1 MSRYFLIATLVL
13 AAVATAG
20 LTLFPRAPRA
30 EEPAIVVHRTPWC
43 GCCGDWVDHLR
54 ADGFDVT
61 VHEHED
67 LSPVRIRLDV
77 PVALGSCHTA
87 EVEGYAIEGHVPAA
101 DIRRLLSER
110 PEGVRG
116 LAVPGM
122 PVGSP
127 GMEMGD
133 RRDPYDVV
141 AFGEDGHQVFTE
153 YRPE

>member
-1 MSRYFLIATLVL
+1 MTRILIVLLTTLTVVGSGAL
-13 AAVATAG
+13 
-20 LTLFPRAPRA
+20 LLSAPTEQA
-30 EEPAIVVHRTPWC
+30 EGPSITVHKPPWC

-54 ADGFDVT
+54 ADGFDVE

-67 LSPVRIRLDV
+67 LSPIRTRLEV
-77 PVALGSCHTA
+77 PLALGSCHTA
-87 EVEGYAIEGHVPAA
+87 EVNGYAIEGHVPAA
-101 DIRRLLSER
+101 DIRRLLDQR

-122 PVGSP
+122 PVGAP

-141 AFGEDGHQVFTE
+141 AFGEDGHHVFNE
-153 YRPE
+153 YRP